1 MTAPAD
7 RLPPPHSARPAATE
21 ISALIAWARR
31 LSDAG
36 VTRADPA
43 ELAAYCHAKQDLL
56 ERIQRHN
63 HAQATTD
70 NQSRETSVD

>member
-1 MTAPAD
+1 VTAPPG
-7 RLPPPHSARPAATE
+7 RLLPPRAARPAPAE

-31 LSDAG
+31 LSDTG

-43 ELAAYCHAKQDLL
+43 ELAAFHQAKQDLL

-63 HAQATTD
+63 HARATTG
-70 NQSRETSVD
+70 NHSRETPVD